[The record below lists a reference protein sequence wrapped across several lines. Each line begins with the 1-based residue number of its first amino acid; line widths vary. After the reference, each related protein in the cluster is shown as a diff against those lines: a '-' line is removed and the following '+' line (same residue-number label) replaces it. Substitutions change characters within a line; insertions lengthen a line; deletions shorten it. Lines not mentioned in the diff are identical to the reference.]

1 MLGVEQRSGATI
13 VRPRDGIAAYLDAL
27 RQRTT

>member
-1 MLGVEQRSGATI
+1 MLDVEQRSGVTV
-13 VRPRDGIAAYLDAL
+13 VRTRDGIAAYLDAL